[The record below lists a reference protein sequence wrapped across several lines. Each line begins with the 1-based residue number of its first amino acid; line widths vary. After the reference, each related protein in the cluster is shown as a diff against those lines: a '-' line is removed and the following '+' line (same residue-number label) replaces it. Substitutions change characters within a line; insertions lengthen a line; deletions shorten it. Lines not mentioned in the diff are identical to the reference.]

1 MSVLETL
8 LSEVSEDRSSG
19 SSEIY
24 SRLLLG
30 LEKALADS
38 PSCQDWKRFSEGLS
52 KVKRSMAPLQNVAG
66 SLKVLLEAKIPEE
79 QLNGFVK
86 GFLVDLIGRE
96 ERAATVIAKMV
107 WKEHRP
113 RKVVTLSYSGTVLAA
128 LLVMPREIE
137 VSVAESLPLGEG
149 AVTYRRLA
157 EKGLKVSLF
166 RDAMIPG
173 EVAGADLVLVGA
185 DGVCPEGVVNKV
197 GTLALA
203 LAAGEAGVPM
213 VVLCSTSKL
222 IPVLDLDPAASSRT
236 LEGLLYRERLFEATP
251 LHLIRSIITEEG
263 VVSGEEMQKR
273 LLRDR
278 GKMNEA
284 ECHYG

>member
-1 MSVLETL
+1 MSLLENL
-8 LSEVSEDRSSG
+8 LKEVSEDRSSG

-30 LEKALADS
+30 LEKALAEG
-38 PSCQDWKRFSEGLS
+38 PSCQEWRSFADGLS
-52 KVKRSMAPLQNVAG
+52 KVRRSMAPLQNVAG

-79 QLNGFVK
+79 QFNGFVK

-96 ERAATVIAKMV
+96 KKAPGIIAGSV

-128 LLVMPREIE
+128 LMAMPKDVE

-149 AVTYRRLA
+149 EVTYRRLA
-157 EKGLKVSLF
+157 EKGIKVSLF

-173 EVAGADLVLVGA
+173 EVAGTDLVLVGA

-197 GTLALA
+197 GTMSLA
-203 LAAGEAGVPM
+203 LAAREAGVPM
-213 VVLCSTSKL
+213 VALCSTSKL
-222 IPVLDLDPAASSRT
+222 IPVMDIDPEHSSRT

-251 LHLIRSIITEEG
+251 LHLFHSIFTEEG
-263 VVSGEEMQKR
+263 ALSGAEMRER
-273 LLRDR
+273 LLKDR
-278 GKMNEA
+278 GKMVET
-284 ECHYG
+284 ECHQ